1 MAANST
7 TVAEKVTAMETYQK
21 RLKEL
26 GEGKGIHVVGPW
38 EWVGMIAIYRLLVE
52 EGKVLDKTLDVTDEQ
67 MAEAMAK
74 VNGYL
79 AKLNQFPTNF

>member
-1 MAANST
+1 
-7 TVAEKVTAMETYQK
+7 
-21 RLKEL
+21 
-26 GEGKGIHVVGPW
+26 
-38 EWVGMIAIYRLLVE
+38 MIAIYRLLVE